1 MNGAWPHGDPA
12 ALARAIVAEPRFRRA
27 VVPDGGP
34 SWWERFFRWLGG
46 LLRRVFHAVPHGSG
60 DVLTVVV
67 VVLAL
72 ALLALGVGL
81 LLRRVGPQRRR
92 ARGGLD
98 AAALPDE
105 LDASALRARA
115 RAAAAAQ
122 RFREAAALLWIS
134 ALRALDERGRVRFD
148 VARTPG
154 EWRRLVRDPAFDV
167 LARDAVFALFGERVP
182 DAEALERMDAAYDV
196 LLPR

>member
-1 MNGAWPHGDPA
+1 VSSAWPHGDPQ
-12 ALARAIVAEPRFRRA
+12 ALARAILAEPRFRHA
-27 VVPDGGP
+27 VLSDAGP
-34 SWWERFFRWLGG
+34 SWWERFSHWLAG
-46 LLRRVFHAVPHGSG
+46 LLRAMFHAVPHGSG
-60 DVLTVVV
+60 DLLTVLVV
-67 VVLAL
+67 IVVLAAL
-72 ALLALGVGL
+72 AVGVGL
-81 LLRRVGPQRRR
+81 LVRRVRPRRR
-92 ARGGLD
+92 RPRGGID

-105 LDASALRARA
+105 LNASALRARA
-115 RAAAAAQ
+115 RAAAGAQ

-134 ALRALDERGRVRFD
+134 ALRALDERGRIRFD

-182 DAEALERMDAAYDV
+182 DAAALDRMNAAYDA